1 MSLSRLYGL
10 RLVLRLGVPVMWICL
25 HHLLH
30 AFNGYSNSR
39 PCRTIASLHRI
50 MQRFRNINLIPFSFA
65 LPLYLRDR
73 LTLRRLSLLRNPR
86 ACGVRVSHPHY
97 RYSCRHGL
105 LCTLQHTSQ
114 YTFSVYTML
123 SYQ

>member
-1 MSLSRLYGL
+1 MYLSRLYGL
-10 RLVLRLGVPVMWICL
+10 RLVLRLGVHVMWICL

-65 LPLYLRDR
+65 LRY
-73 LTLRRLSLLRNPR
+73 TL
-86 ACGVRVSHPHY
+86 G
-97 RYSCRHGL
+97 
-105 LCTLQHTSQ
+105 TD
-114 YTFSVYTML
+114 
-123 SYQ
+123 